1 MANDKNKIKEL
12 VSDDD
17 DPTAELEVLAL
28 KDGVAEREADADT
41 SGLGRG
47 RDVERDA
54 SISELKSDL
63 KSRSETIDRLQ
74 FDMERLRS
82 KWLGLE
88 AEISARESIT
98 EQQNTD
104 LAELRE
110 TLERKMKLLR
120 ERDKTIKQL
129 KAEIRERHDEQQALH
144 ETASDLRDQI
154 ESARQAEKELD
165 LEGLHESLDAKTQRL
180 LELEQQNTQLTE
192 LIESQEGDRT
202 QKNRQLIAEQS
213 GQLADND
220 MLIKKLRE
228 NEARLEAYADS
239 LRQQLQDSQAT
250 STAAVDSHDYLQ
262 NSLDSATVE
271 IEQIKLELEDEQ
283 ATGEGLRQELE
294 DLKNAHAEEIRM
306 IRFELGEA
314 QETVAQNELITEQLA
329 SDLMETR
336 GYRAELESMLSK
348 TEESSKD
355 EIEKLERENRK
366 LRRESKEAE
375 EQLATKSEAIN
386 CLLAELAKK
395 TQQIES
401 IGEIEDVIHE
411 IDDRISERIDDR
423 TVADKDRLARMLIG
437 SVEGQELRFPLFKDR
452 LTIGRTEQNDIQLKA
467 AYISRRHAVIATEGE
482 MTRVIDWGSKNGVFV
497 NSKRVTEHFLQN
509 GDIVAIGTAK
519 FRYEERPKREG

>member
-17 DPTAELEVLAL
+17 DPTAELEALAFKEGAVEL
-28 KDGVAEREADADT
+28 EADADT
-41 SGLGRG
+41 SGLGRA
-47 RDVERDA
+47 RDTDA

-88 AEISARESIT
+88 AEISARENIT
-98 EQQNTD
+98 DQQHAE
-104 LAELRE
+104 LAELWE
-110 TLERKMKLLR
+110 TLDRKQKLLR

-144 ETASDLRDQI
+144 DTASDLRNQI
-154 ESARQAEKELD
+154 EAARTAEQELD
-165 LEGLHESLDAKTQRL
+165 VEGLRASLDEQSQRI
-180 LELEQQNTQLTE
+180 LELESENTHLTQLAG
-192 LIESQEGDRT
+192 SQEDDRT
-202 QKNRQLIAEQS
+202 RQDRQLIAEQS
-213 GQLADND
+213 GQIANNE
-220 MLIKKLRE
+220 MLLRKLRE
-228 NEARLEAYADS
+228 NEARLEAYADT
-239 LRQQLQDSQAT
+239 LRQQLQDAKQT
-250 STAAVDSHDYLQ
+250 SSAAVDSHDYLQ
-262 NSLDSATVE
+262 NTIDSATTE
-271 IEQIKLELEDEQ
+271 IEQINLELDDERASSDTLRQKLE
-283 ATGEGLRQELE
+283 ELQS
-294 DLKNAHAEEIRM
+294 AHAEEIRM

-329 SDLMETR
+329 SDLLETR
-336 GYRAELESMLSK
+336 GYRTELENMLSK

-355 EIEKLERENRK
+355 EIERLERENRK

-423 TVADKDRLARMLIG
+423 IHPDKDRLARMLIG

-467 AYISRRHAVIATEGE
+467 AYISRRHAVIATEGD
-482 MTRVIDWGSKNGVFV
+482 MTREIDWGSKNGVFV
-497 NSKRVTEHFLQN
+497 NSKRVTEHFLKN

-519 FRYEERPKREG
+519 FRYEARPKREG